1 MGKVICNYAER
12 LLVSDQIQLSATLI
26 WGYFPKW
33 NWGVSIIKLCSTPTK
48 IIWRNWAKIY
58 TTDHMYICFYSHKF
72 LIFHL
77 ARRTYLFTNHTW
89 IVYKCTG
96 FSSYVKKFTLQNP
109 LWPPATWLGETGCQ
123 DGFLIHES

>member
-48 IIWRNWAKIY
+48 NRMEKLSQDLYNW
-58 TTDHMYICFYSHKF
+58 SHVC
-72 LIFHL
+72 LL
-77 ARRTYLFTNHTW
+77 LLPQVPN
-89 IVYKCTG
+89 
-96 FSSYVKKFTLQNP
+96 FSFG
-109 LWPPATWLGETGCQ
+109 A
-123 DGFLIHES
+123 